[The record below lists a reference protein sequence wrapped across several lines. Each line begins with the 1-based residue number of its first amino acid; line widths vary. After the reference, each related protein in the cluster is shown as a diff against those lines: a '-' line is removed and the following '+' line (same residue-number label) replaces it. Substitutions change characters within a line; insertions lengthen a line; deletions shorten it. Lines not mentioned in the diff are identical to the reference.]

1 MFLLFDFRICS
12 FITPPLTSAYSQ
24 NTSDNA
30 EYVPLAGSSLAA
42 LSITRNK
49 GDVDSVLASFKARLA
64 ERGARGIIGL
74 SRRFRSMD
82 DDGSQALSVAE
93 FKKAVRESSIDL
105 TDQVFLSI
113 ATQVL

>member
-1 MFLLFDFRICS
+1 M
-12 FITPPLTSAYSQ
+12 
-24 NTSDNA
+24 
-30 EYVPLAGSSLAA
+30 PLAGSSLAA

-49 GDVDSVLASFKARLA
+49 GDVDSVLTNFKARLA

-93 FKKAVRESSIDL
+93 FKKAVNETNIDL
-105 TDQVFLSI
+105 TDQVLLPSSRLEVVMFDFLICIISNEGFPI
-113 ATQVL
+113 ALCSL